1 MKILVTGGRGFIG
14 NHLLPILISLGHE
27 VFVITSSAALKSD
40 NKIKWIQADLMSPVD
55 IESVISKIQPDALI
69 GLAWY
74 TEHGKFWS
82 SRNNFDWVLAT
93 QNLVT
98 AFQKMGGKI
107 IVMAGSCA
115 EYDWSQGLCIEDHT
129 PTLPNSL
136 YGLCKNHVHS
146 WLSIFCNE
154 FNITLI
160 WTRIFFPY
168 GPGEPAGK
176 FIPTILDAL
185 SSNIKPLKCSHGE
198 QYRDFIHVSDVAEAL
213 SFLLFANVSSGTYNI
228 CSGEP
233 IKISRIVM
241 LCANYLRVKPEV
253 SWGAIVV
260 PKNDP
265 LFLFGSNQK
274 LREIGWTPKI
284 SLEDGLKNYASIYC

>member
-1 MKILVTGGRGFIG
+1 LKILITGGRGFIG
-14 NHLLPILISLGHE
+14 AHLLPILISMGHE
-27 VFVITSSAALKSD
+27 VYAITSGLGCKSD
-40 NKIKWIQADLMSPVD
+40 NKIQWIHADLMSPVD
-55 IESVISKIQPDALI
+55 IEGLVTKIQPDALI
-69 GLAWY
+69 SLAWY
-74 TEHGKFWS
+74 TEHGKFWY
-82 SRNNFDWVLAT
+82 SRNNFDWVFAT

-115 EYDWSQGLCIEDHT
+115 EYDWSHGLCIEDRT
-129 PTLPNSL
+129 PVLPNSL
-136 YGLCKNHVHS
+136 YGLCKNHVHG
-146 WLSIFCNE
+146 WLNIFCNE
-154 FNITLI
+154 FDITLI

-185 SSNIKPLKCSHGE
+185 SSNGVPLNCSHGE

-233 IKISRIVM
+233 VKISHIVK
-241 LCANYLRVKPEV
+241 LCANYLRVRKEV
-253 SWGAIVV
+253 SWGAIPV
-260 PKNDP
+260 PTNDP
-265 LFLFGSNQK
+265 PFLFGSNQK
-274 LREIGWTPKI
+274 LKEIGWSPKI
-284 SLEDGLKNYASIYC
+284 SLEDGLKNYASKYC